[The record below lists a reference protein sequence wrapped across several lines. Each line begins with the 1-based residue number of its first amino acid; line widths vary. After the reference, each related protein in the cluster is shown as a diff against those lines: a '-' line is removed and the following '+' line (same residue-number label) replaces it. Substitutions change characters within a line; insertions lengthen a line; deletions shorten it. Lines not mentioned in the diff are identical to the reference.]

1 MNAKFT
7 DQGRYSMGVCMVPY
21 QDDKG
26 IEINKGIRLD
36 PYFYSGK
43 NIITLSTYNTKLETT
58 SKLIRCMPDAEAK
71 AKGWIGVTKRDKKSK
86 EVYMQDTLDLIP
98 GIAAVIQAK
107 MEKNGISLVQEL
119 ASLDDIM
126 LHSISSITRIS
137 TKRLITF
144 RSRARQAKQGASMYP
159 QKYDFRYETNPFL
172 TRYGSEWEKYFIS
185 NKMSGMRGKVCVTHL
200 VQHIDKTTKAA
211 YKGTKYETTYLWS
224 HDALTQ
230 MFDQTCIEW
239 MKKERYYERWLKPEM
254 GISEEVFWEKE
265 GVLDIS
271 RRYNGRPVGNSPELM
286 PLDNSLFRDFRAS
299 LNLHIGLTAHLPDT
313 DVRKFCKSTP
323 NRLDKA
329 VRKIWHP
336 ETGISPRPNRIV
348 QDISRITSACMQ
360 IVKFGGGE
368 VPGLAEHNGHRRS
381 KAGTENDRRCR
392 PDAVRK
398 QESRHEKKS
407 LKDLN
412 LLPEAQSV
420 VKEILKN
427 ELKKLSQTGRFGD
440 RSKKD

>member
-1 MNAKFT
+1 MNAKFA
-7 DQGRYSMGVCMVPY
+7 DQGRYSMGVCMIPY
-21 QDDKG
+21 HDDKG
-26 IEINKGIRLD
+26 IERSKGVRLD

-43 NIITLSTYNTKLETT
+43 NIISLTTYNTKKCTVFQ
-58 SKLIRCMPDAEAK
+58 LIRSMPDAEAK
-71 AKGWIGVTKRDKKSK
+71 AKGWVGIQKRDQKSK
-86 EVYMQDTLDLIP
+86 DIYMQDTLAFIP
-98 GIAAVIQAK
+98 GIATATQAK
-107 MEKNGISLVQEL
+107 MTKNGINLVQEL
-119 ASLDDIM
+119 ASLDDNA
-126 LHSISSITRIS
+126 LHTISSMTRIS
-137 TKRLITF
+137 TKRLISF
-144 RSRARQAKQGASMYP
+144 RGKARQAKQGASLYP
-159 QKYDFRYETNPFL
+159 QRYDFRFEPNPFES
-172 TRYGSEWEKYFIS
+172 RYGSDWEKYFLS

-211 YKGTKYETTYLWS
+211 YKGTKYESTYLWS

-254 GISEEVFWEKE
+254 GISEEVFWQKE
-265 GVLDIS
+265 GVLEVS

-323 NRLDKA
+323 NRLDEA

-360 IVKFGGGE
+360 IVQFGGGE
-368 VPGLAEHNGHRRS
+368 VPGLAERNGHRRRR
-381 KAGTENDRRCR
+381 AGTENDRRCR

-398 QESRHEKKS
+398 RETRHEKKT
-407 LKDLN
+407 LQDLN

-420 VKEILKN
+420 VKEILEI